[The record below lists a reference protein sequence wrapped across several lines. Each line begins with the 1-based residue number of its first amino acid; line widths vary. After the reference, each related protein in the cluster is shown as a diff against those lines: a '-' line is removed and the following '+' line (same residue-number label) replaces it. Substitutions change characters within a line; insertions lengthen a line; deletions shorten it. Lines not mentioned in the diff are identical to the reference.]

1 MASADT
7 QKLNNRRR
15 RDHPRRETLPGGT
28 VSRTHT
34 RQLDF
39 YQAMSDFKHMFPS
52 MEEDVIEAILRAND
66 GAVDATIDQLLTMS
80 VDTDDISC
88 VRKHTPLSKQKQ
100 FIEKIEGSL
109 CGNGNSFL
117 ASDRDV

>member
-80 VDTDDISC
+80 VDTDEIC
-88 VRKHTPLSKQKQ
+88 VRKHTPFSKVPGASLKPENCLVRRTGKKERQKV
-100 FIEKIEGSL
+100 KTT
-109 CGNGNSFL
+109 
-117 ASDRDV
+117 